1 MTALQDLRR
10 HRRIVP
16 PRPLHAR
23 FELKG
28 VLVSAV
34 EIVSVGAGGFGAWV
48 EDRYAALFEPGGRL
62 KALIFED
69 AHFPEP
75 PDAGRVV
82 FSTLKGQS
90 ARAGYIM
97 VGVEFLEVP
106 EAFGRHMEA
115 LIQGDPEA

>member
-28 VLVSAV
+28 VLVSSV

-48 EDRYAALFEPGGRL
+48 GDRYAAVFEPGGRL
-62 KALIFED
+62 AALVFED

-90 ARAGYIM
+90 ARPGYIM
-97 VGVEFLEVP
+97 IGVEFLEVP
-106 EAFGRHMEA
+106 EAFCRHMEELLQA
-115 LIQGDPEA
+115 EPE